1 MRKGIEYD
9 LIIIDE
15 SIPKLSSEDTLN
27 KIKDTKCYKKPVI
40 LITKNKEFGSREMYQ
55 EKGFKDIIIEPIKKE
70 EIINIVKEY
79 IDK

>member
-40 LITKNKEFGSREMYQ
+40 LITKNKEFGSRENVSR
-55 EKGFKDIIIEPIKKE
+55 KGVQRYNNRTNKKRRNNKYSKR
-70 EIINIVKEY
+70 IY
-79 IDK
+79 